1 MRASDQGQP
10 NTEGILTTLQ
20 LIGGKWKPL
29 ILFILLQD
37 GTKRFGELRR
47 LLPGVTQGMLTNQL
61 RELEQDG
68 LVKRKVYQEIP
79 PKVEYSISDHGK
91 TLDSVLADMCTWGFR
106 HMEYVDNLNKMPDHN
121 HKIIEG
127 EYTHQ
132 PS

>member
-1 MRASDQGQP
+1 MRTSDHERP

-47 LLPGVTQGMLTNQL
+47 LLMGVTQGMLTNQL

-68 LVKRKVYQEIP
+68 LVVRKVYQEIP
-79 PKVEYSISDHGK
+79 PKVEYSISKHGK
-91 TLDSVLADMCTWGFR
+91 SLGSVLTDMCTWGFQ
-106 HMEYVDNLNKMPDHN
+106 HLDYVEENNGQQ
-121 HKIIEG
+121 G
-127 EYTHQ
+127 ESHGKNAGGL
-132 PS
+132 

>member
-1 MRASDQGQP
+1 MRTTDQGQP
-10 NTEGILTTLQ
+10 NTDGILTTLQ

-106 HMEYVDNLNKMPDHN
+106 HMEYADNFNKTPDHN
-121 HKIIEG
+121 YK
-127 EYTHQ
+127 
-132 PS
+132 

>member
-1 MRASDQGQP
+1 MRTTDHERP
-10 NTEGILTTLQ
+10 NTDGILTTLQ

-68 LVKRKVYQEIP
+68 LVVRKVYQEIP
-79 PKVEYSISDHGK
+79 PKVEYSISQHGK
-91 TLDSVLADMCTWGFR
+91 A
-106 HMEYVDNLNKMPDHN
+106 
-121 HKIIEG
+121 
-127 EYTHQ
+127 
-132 PS
+132 

>member
-1 MRASDQGQP
+1 MRTTDQGQP
-10 NTEGILTTLQ
+10 NTDGILTTLQ

-68 LVKRKVYQEIP
+68 LVRRKVYQEIP
-79 PKVEYSISDHGK
+79 PKVEYSISEHGK
-91 TLDSVLADMCTWGFR
+91 TLDSVLADMCTWGF
-106 HMEYVDNLNKMPDHN
+106 HHLEYVDNL
-121 HKIIEG
+121 
-127 EYTHQ
+127 
-132 PS
+132 PSTISVTQAPTSE

>member
-1 MRASDQGQP
+1 MRTTDHERP
-10 NTEGILTTLQ
+10 NTDGILTTLQ

-68 LVKRKVYQEIP
+68 LVVRKVYQEIP
-79 PKVEYSISDHGK
+79 PKVEYSISQHGIS
-91 TLDSVLADMCTWGFR
+91 LDSVLTDMCTWGFQ
-106 HMEYVDNLNKMPDHN
+106 HLDYVEKVN
-121 HKIIEG
+121 G
-127 EYTHQ
+127 Q
-132 PS
+132 PKESHGKNAGGL